1 MKSSNSLKG
10 YIIDEPEKGSKKETD
25 IAALRRELMEM
36 KDPQMVREY
45 LTAAFAEMEADF
57 YR

>member
-36 KDPQMVREY
+36 KDPQAVREY
-45 LTAAFAEMEADF
+45 LTAAFAKME
-57 YR
+57 